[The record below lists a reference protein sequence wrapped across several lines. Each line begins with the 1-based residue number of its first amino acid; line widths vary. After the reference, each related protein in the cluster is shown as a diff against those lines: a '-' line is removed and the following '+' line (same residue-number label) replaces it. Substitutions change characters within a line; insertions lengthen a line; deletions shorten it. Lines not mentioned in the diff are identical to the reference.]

1 MLIKN
6 AFVFQDEVSISMM
19 KKLPI
24 IKFTALIIAAATIA
38 IVLSACG
45 NAGEPALE
53 YGDIVVTSR
62 MYEYWAAHYKAVF
75 MRSYAGISD
84 TDEFW
89 DSEASDGMTAE
100 EYLSSTLLENVKK
113 NVAGAWLFDY
123 MGLKFTSKMRKEIK
137 EGIKSLRDNLTDG
150 KKRAFNEYL
159 SQFGINDDILYD
171 IYVMDAKVS
180 YCYNYL
186 FGKSGIAE
194 ISDNDRKIFLDE
206 NYTHIQHLYIN
217 NKYKYV
223 LDKNGNYTYDEHGK
237 VVTADLTSEE
247 IAEKEEAIAAV
258 EGGLNSEVS
267 FEELWDEYSE
277 DKYYEKGYYISSDTK
292 FITEVVTAAFKIE
305 VGEWTKVETQY
316 GVHFIKRYA
325 MGEAPWNDK
334 TYADFFIDFEDK
346 LKEYLFTKML
356 GEITDKITVYS
367 DATSKIKLRD
377 VKPSYYV

>member
-1 MLIKN
+1 ML
-6 AFVFQDEVSISMM
+6 
-19 KKLPI
+19 KKFTI
-24 IKFTALIIAAATIA
+24 IKFTALVVAAATIA
-38 IVLSACG
+38 TVLSACG

-53 YGDIVVTSR
+53 YGDIIVTSR

-89 DSEASDGMTAE
+89 DSEATDGMTAE
-100 EYLSSTLLENVKK
+100 EYLSVVLLENVKK

-123 MGLKFTSKMRKEIK
+123 MGLKFTSDMKKEVK
-137 EGIKSLRDNLTDG
+137 EGIDDLCKNLADG
-150 KKRAFNEYL
+150 KKRTFNEYL

-186 FGKSGIAE
+186 FGESGIAE
-194 ISDNDRKIFLDE
+194 ISDNDRKKFLDD
-206 NYTHIQHLYIN
+206 NYSHIQHLYIN

-223 LDKNGNYTYDEHGK
+223 LDENGNYTYDENGK
-237 VVTADLTSEE
+237 VVTKDLTSDE
-247 IAEKEEAIAAV
+247 IAEKEKAIATV
-258 EGGLNSEVS
+258 EEGLNSGAS
-267 FEELWDEYSE
+267 FEELWEEYSE
-277 DKYYEKGYYISSDTK
+277 DKSYEKGYYISSDTK
-292 FITEVVTAAFKIE
+292 FITDVVTAAFKIK

-325 MGEAPWNDK
+325 MDEAPWNDK
-334 TYADFFIDFEDK
+334 AYTDFFLDFEDK

-356 GEITDKITVYS
+356 GDVTDKITVYT
-367 DATSKIKLRD
+367 DVTSKIKLRD